1 MAKTESKGL
10 AKAVS
15 ERMAPPMEEFERR
28 FEDFFRRPF
37 PFFGPP
43 WWPRLRA
50 PEMEEVVPSV
60 DMFREGDDVVVKVE
74 LPGLK
79 KEEVEVNLTEDT
91 LTISGEKKKERKV
104 EKKDYYRMER
114 SYGSFSRSVSL
125 PPNVQTEKARA
136 QFRDGV
142 LEIRIP
148 GAEEAGKKARK
159 VTVE

>member
-1 MAKTESKGL
+1 MAKTGPKVP
-10 AKAVS
+10 AKAES
-15 ERMAPPMEEFERR
+15 ARSLFPIEEFERR
-28 FEDFFRRPF
+28 FEDFFHRPF

-43 WWPRLRA
+43 WWPRLKA
-50 PEMEEVVPSV
+50 PEMGEIVPSV

-79 KEEVEVNLTEDT
+79 KEEIEVNLTEGA
-91 LTISGEKKKERKV
+91 LTISGEKKKEKKV

-125 PPNVQTEKARA
+125 PPDVETEKARA

-148 GAEEAGKKARK
+148 GSEESGKKTRK
-159 VTVE
+159 VTIE

>member
-1 MAKTESKGL
+1 MAKTGTKELAKTES
-10 AKAVS
+10 A
-15 ERMAPPMEEFERR
+15 RPFFPREEFERR

-50 PEMEEVVPSV
+50 TEMEEVVPSV

-79 KEEVEVNLTEDT
+79 KEEIEANLTEDT
-91 LTISGEKKKERKV
+91 LTISGEKKKEKKV

-114 SYGSFSRSVSL
+114 SHGSFSRSVSL

-159 VTVE
+159 VTIE

>member
-1 MAKTESKGL
+1 MAKKESKEL
-10 AKAVS
+10 AKAESAKGVS
-15 ERMAPPMEEFERR
+15 PIEEFERR

-43 WWPRLRA
+43 WWPRLKS
-50 PEMEEVVPSV
+50 PEMEEIAPSV
-60 DMFREGDDVVVKVE
+60 DIFREGDDVVVKAE
-74 LPGLK
+74 LPGLE
-79 KEEVEVNLTEDT
+79 KEEIEVNLTEGT
-91 LTISGEKKKERKV
+91 LTISGEKKKEKKV

-114 SYGSFSRSVSL
+114 SHGSFSRSVSL

-159 VTVE
+159 VTIE

>member
-43 WWPRLRA
+43 WWPRLKS
-50 PEMEEVVPSV
+50 PEMEEIAPSV
-60 DMFREGDDVVVKVE
+60 DIFREGDDVVVKAE

-79 KEEVEVNLTEDT
+79 KEEIEVNLSEDT

-114 SYGSFSRSVSL
+114 SYGSFARSISL
-125 PPNVQTEKARA
+125 PPGVRTEKARA

-159 VTVE
+159 VAID

>member
-1 MAKTESKGL
+1 MAKTGSKVPAKVESARSL
-10 AKAVS
+10 F
-15 ERMAPPMEEFERR
+15 PMEEFERR

-43 WWPRLRA
+43 WWPRLKS
-50 PEMEEVVPSV
+50 PEMEEIVPSV

-79 KEEVEVNLTEDT
+79 KEEIEVNLTEGT
-91 LTISGEKKKERKV
+91 LTISGEKKKEKKV

-125 PPNVQTEKARA
+125 PPDVQTEKGRA

-159 VTVE
+159 VAIE

>member
-1 MAKTESKGL
+1 MAKTGTKEL
-10 AKAVS
+10 AKAES
-15 ERMAPPMEEFERR
+15 ARPFFPREEFERR

-37 PFFGPP
+37 PFCGPP

-50 PEMEEVVPSV
+50 TEMEEVVPSV

-114 SYGSFSRSVSL
+114 SYGSFSRSVPL

-148 GAEEAGKKARK
+148 GAEEAGKKSRK

>member
-1 MAKTESKGL
+1 
-10 AKAVS
+10 
-15 ERMAPPMEEFERR
+15 MEEFERR

-79 KEEVEVNLTEDT
+79 REEVEVNLTEDT

-125 PPNVQTEKARA
+125 PPNVQTENARA

-159 VTVE
+159 VTIE

>member
-10 AKAVS
+10 AKTGS
-15 ERMAPPMEEFERR
+15 ERMASPMEEFERR

-43 WWPRLRA
+43 WWPRLKIL
-50 PEMEEVVPSV
+50 ETEEIAPSV
-60 DMFREGDDVVVKVE
+60 DMFRDGNDVVVNVE

-79 KEEVEVNLTEDT
+79 KEEVEVTLSEDT
-91 LTISGEKKKERKV
+91 LTISGEKKKEKKI

-114 SYGSFSRSVSL
+114 SYGSFARSISL
-125 PPNVQTEKARA
+125 PPGVRTEKARA

-148 GAEEAGKKARK
+148 GSEETGKKAKR
-159 VTVE
+159 VTIE